1 MSEFAT
7 FQKYKEKEKQS
18 MIERNSGKT
27 LEIYNLIDEMLQNPD
42 YESSSTFLESVMD
55 FISDNSYV
63 SSKQIEIVER
73 IYRHPNG
80 K

>member
-7 FQKYKEKEKQS
+7 FQKYKQKEKDA
-18 MIERNSGKT
+18 MIERNSGAT
-27 LEIYNLIDEMLQNPD
+27 LELYNLIDEMLQNPD
-42 YESSSTFLESVMD
+42 YDSSETFLLSVQE
-55 FISDNSYV
+55 FIEEKNYV
-63 SSKQIEIVER
+63 SDKQREIVER